1 MAIISNDLFR
11 QNPPEITEKRSCC
24 TIGIAGCGG
33 LGSNVAMLLIRAG
46 ITNLTLVDFD
56 SVELNNLNRQFYFQ
70 KDIGK
75 LKTAALKENLL
86 QINPNATIRRIDER
100 INENNLYELFSTC
113 KLIVEAFDTVEA
125 KTMIA
130 QRFQGAEFADKYLIA
145 ASGLAGIKSANMI
158 HTKRIANNI
167 YICGDFFTES
177 NRETGLLSSRVMVT
191 AAHQANM
198 VLRIVAGNFKP

>member
-1 MAIISNDLFR
+1 MTAGSTDLFR
-11 QNPPEITEKRSCC
+11 QNPPEISKERSCC
-24 TIGIAGCGG
+24 NIGIAGCGG
-33 LGSNVAMLLIRAG
+33 LGSNVAMMLIRAG
-46 ITNLTLVDFD
+46 IKTLTIVDFD
-56 SVELNNLNRQFYFQ
+56 RVELNNLNRQFYFQ
-70 KDIGK
+70 KDISK
-75 LKTAALKENLL
+75 LKTAALKETLL
-86 QINPNATIRRIDER
+86 QINPEASIKTIDER
-100 INENNLYELFSTC
+100 INENNLYDLFSDC
-113 KLIVEAFDTVEA
+113 KVVVEAFDTVEA

-130 QRFQGAEFADKYLIA
+130 QRFQRTEFTNKYLIA

-158 HTKRIANNI
+158 QTKRIANNI

>member
-1 MAIISNDLFR
+1 MEWNSSDLFQ
-11 QNPPEITEKRSCC
+11 QNPPEITKNRTCC
-24 TIGIAGCGG
+24 NIGIAGCGG

-46 ITNLTLVDFD
+46 IPNLTLVDFD
-56 SVELNNLNRQFYFQ
+56 KVELTNLNRQFYFQ

-75 LKTAALKENLL
+75 QKTAALKENLL
-86 QINPNATIRRIDER
+86 QINPEANIKIFDEK
-100 INENNLYELFSTC
+100 INENNLYDLFSNC
-113 KLIVEAFDTVEA
+113 KVIVEAFDTVDA

-130 QRFQGAEFADKYLIA
+130 QRFQREEFADKYLIA

-158 HTKRIANNI
+158 QTKRIANNI

-198 VLRIVAGNFKP
+198 VLRIVSGNYKP